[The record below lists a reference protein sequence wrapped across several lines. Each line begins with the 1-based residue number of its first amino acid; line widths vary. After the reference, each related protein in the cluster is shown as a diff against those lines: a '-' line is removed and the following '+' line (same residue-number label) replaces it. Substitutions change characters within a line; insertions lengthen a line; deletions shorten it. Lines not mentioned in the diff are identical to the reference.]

1 MKAHSASLIN
11 AAFLITLSLWG
22 YWSSDSPSTT
32 ALIPTFTGVFL
43 VLLNKGI
50 KNENKMIAHIA
61 VLLTLLMSIGLIKPL
76 TAAFGREDNA
86 AILRVLFMLISTIFA
101 FIFLI
106 LMSLGIALTRL
117 KVFSFKKSFISS
129 LARVF
134 IGPAIGFAII
144 HYYNLT
150 GFAAGVLLIQCSM
163 PSAVLNFLVGS
174 LYSPKE
180 TVDDVA
186 SMIFVSTVLSFITVP
201 IIVFIALKYF
211 I

>member
-32 ALIPTFTGVFL
+32 ALIPTFIGVVL
-43 VLLNKGI
+43 VLLNKGV

-101 FIFLI
+101 FIFFI
-106 LMSLGIALTRL
+106 
-117 KVFSFKKSFISS
+117 KSFIAARKKRAESNESS
-129 LARVF
+129 
-134 IGPAIGFAII
+134 
-144 HYYNLT
+144 
-150 GFAAGVLLIQCSM
+150 
-163 PSAVLNFLVGS
+163 
-174 LYSPKE
+174 
-180 TVDDVA
+180 
-186 SMIFVSTVLSFITVP
+186 
-201 IIVFIALKYF
+201 
-211 I
+211 